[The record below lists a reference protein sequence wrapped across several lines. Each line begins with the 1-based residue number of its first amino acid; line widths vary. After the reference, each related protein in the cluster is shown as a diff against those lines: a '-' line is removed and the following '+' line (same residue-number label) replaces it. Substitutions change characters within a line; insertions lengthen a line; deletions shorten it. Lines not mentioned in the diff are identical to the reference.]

1 MNTLPEPYRA
11 DHQEQK
17 NSFELS
23 SFFREIYTPEAQ
35 AVMVFFIEEIMKG
48 KVEVLNRE
56 CECYHISID
65 RFLTKFPYY
74 SFEEK
79 KDQVRITKI
88 FEEISSVRMEY
99 KGYETNG
106 CETTWGISN
115 MVSCIGYDLRSG
127 TIYLELRVVNNQ
139 KKIEKLHAQYED
151 RMDVVLLCK
160 IGEERMPGKRKDTPI
175 YKKVQMHSY
184 SGPRYIHPNSKEG
197 KQLKALGTQVHGQ
210 IIGLIE

>member
-11 DHQEQK
+11 DYQEPK

-48 KVEVLNRE
+48 EVEVLNRE

-65 RFLTKFPYY
+65 RFLTKFPCY
-74 SFEEK
+74 SFDEK
-79 KDQVRITKI
+79 KDQVRITEI
-88 FEEISSVRMEY
+88 FDEIASVRMEY
-99 KGYETNG
+99 KGYEMNG

-115 MVSCIGYDLRSG
+115 MVSCIGYDLTLG

-139 KKIEKLHAQYED
+139 KKIEKLHARYEN
-151 RMDVVLLCK
+151 RMDVVLLRK
-160 IGEERMPGKRKDTPI
+160 IGEERMPGKRKNTPI
-175 YKKVQMHSY
+175 YKKVQMY
-184 SGPRYIHPNSKEG
+184 TYIGLRYIHPNSKEG
-197 KQLKALGTQVHGQ
+197 KQLKELGTKVHGQ
-210 IIGLIE
+210 ILGLIE